1 MIYLLM
7 YMVGIV
13 DRLSKVLFMFGI
25 AFACFYI
32 IYGML
37 FVVADA
43 EEQANI
49 KFKKWFIV
57 FPVSLFLMSALIPSS
72 NTLLAMSG
80 VYGIEQA
87 LKSDDGKRVKQL
99 IFNKIDAELQNDS
112 AE

>member
-1 MIYLLM
+1 MIYLLL

-13 DRLSKVLFMFGI
+13 DRLSKVLFMFGF
-25 AFACFYI
+25 AFAFFYI
-32 IYGML
+32 LYVIF
-37 FVVADA
+37 FVFSDA

-49 KFKKWFIV
+49 KFKKWLVV
-57 FPVSLFLMSALIPSS
+57 FPMSLFLMSALIPSS

-99 IFNKIDAELQNDS
+99 IFKKIDTELQNDS
-112 AE
+112 SE